1 MDIKTYVSD
10 SLLRLTGASDP
21 TVIDFILATASSAK
35 SSGALRE
42 KLEPF
47 LDPEAGD
54 IDPFVSELWSR
65 AGKPGSGGNLE
76 KQKKPEATAKKRY
89 RLVEMEDDVSDQ
101 PGLAPMDAEKT
112 KRRERNGDSRS
123 RGDKEEKRKRG
134 RDAEGSG
141 RHRSRKLRR
150 IEERDFEDRWG
161 DEQVPEDEIERH
173 DRAEDLVEGSLGQ
186 RDGSPSVASVSS
198 DADEGTKREKARQ
211 RDLKER
217 DEFAKRLAKK
227 DEERSKKIVEDRS
240 STKNSD
246 VARRRALA
254 EDAAARE
261 AAMPDLRLRS
271 RQEYL
276 KKREAERLALLRK
289 QVAEETAEL
298 RENPTLTRRE
308 KEEFA
313 KNRELL
319 RLAEER
325 SRIDDHRD
333 GYMLPEDYI
342 TEKGKIDRKRK
353 EEALYKRYVDR
364 DERGQE
370 RFVTEHE
377 EWEIEQTSKAKA
389 QISRAEF
396 VDEGDYEYVFDDA
409 QKINF
414 IMDSKLEGDRKPL
427 SKEQRLLAQQID
439 AAEKKAASIEETRK
453 SLPIYQFREELLQA
467 IADHQIIIIVGET
480 GSGKTTQIPQ
490 YLHEAGYTKGG
501 MKIGCTQPRRVA
513 AMSVAAR
520 VAEEMG
526 VKVGNEVGYAIR
538 FEDATSDKTILKY
551 MTDGLLL
558 KELLTEPDLSQYA
571 ALMIDEAHERT
582 VPTDIACGLLKDIAK
597 ARPDLKLLI
606 SSATIDAQKFQKY
619 FDDAPIFNIPGRRY
633 PVDIHY
639 TSQPEANYLAAAI
652 TTVFQIHITQGR
664 GDILVFLT
672 GQEEI
677 EAAEQNLQETARKL
691 GGKVPEMII
700 CPIYANLPS
709 ELQTKIFEPTP
720 PGARKVVLATNIA
733 ETSLTIDGIVYVIDP
748 GFVKENVFN
757 PRTGMESLV
766 VTPCSRA
773 SAGQRA
779 GRAGRVGPG
788 KCFRLYTK
796 WAYHNELEAN
806 TTPEIQRTNLSSVV
820 LMLKSLGIDDL
831 LDFDFMDPPPAET
844 LIRALEQLYAL
855 GALNDH
861 GELTKIG
868 RQMAE
873 FPTDPM
879 LAKAILAAGKYG
891 CVEEILSIIAML
903 GEASALFYRP
913 KDKKIHADSARARFT
928 VKDGGDHLS
937 LLNIWNQWVDSDFSY
952 VWARENFL
960 QQRSLT
966 RARDV
971 RDQLAK
977 LCDRVEVAVSTAGA
991 NNLVPIQK
999 AITAGFFPNAAR
1011 LQRGGDSYWT
1021 VKNGQTVYLHP
1032 SSTLFEVNPKWVIY
1046 HELVLTSKEYM
1057 RSNMPLQ
1064 PEWLV
1069 EVAPHY
1075 HKQKDLETLA
1085 NRKLE
1090 VCAAI
1095 GALSLDKNCL
1105 GSANKEPSNRMRR
1118 ARSQGRRRKPR
1129 QDSREAV
1136 ISTDLAV
1143 SFNQFQNRLRYPRNA
1158 PELHSQPHEMSK
1170 TFTPTE
1176 VAEHKTADKGLYII
1190 VDSGVYDITN
1200 FVDEHPGGAKIL
1212 KRVAGKDA
1220 SKQFWKREI
1229 GERGSTSLDN
1239 VLSKTSD
1246 LMSTSHPY
1254 RAIRAKFT
1262 PDTITVYQAYSAEI
1276 ALPAVRAGKF
1286 VAPFKRTRM
1295 TWIKP
1300 SFLWMAYRSGWA
1312 SKPNQERIL
1321 AIEISRAGFEWA
1333 LLNSFVNTHD
1343 PAFYGDHR
1351 ALEERKRN
1359 TCVRVQWD
1367 PERDFGFEPLP
1378 YRSIQ
1383 VGLSGEA
1390 VERYVDEWI
1399 VAIEDVT
1406 ELMVGMG
1413 RLVAEGKIEEARE
1426 LMPVEKAY
1434 PLPEEVAKV
1443 VGAS

>member
-1 MDIKTYVSD
+1 MDIRTYISD
-10 SLLRLTGASDP
+10 SLLRLTGASDA
-21 TVIDFILATASSAK
+21 TVIDYILATTSSAK
-35 SSGALRE
+35 SAGSLHE
-42 KLEPF
+42 KLGPF
-47 LDPEAGD
+47 LDGDEGD
-54 IDPFVSELWSR
+54 IHSFCAELWKRVRGGSS
-65 AGKPGSGGNLE
+65 AEDGGKKTSKEKGGDGL
-76 KQKKPEATAKKRY
+76 KKRY
-89 RLVEMEDDVSDQ
+89 KLVDMEEEDVDVNA
-101 PGLAPMDAEKT
+101 GLAPLQSTEAGKL
-112 KRRERNGDSRS
+112 RRKVKENGESGESRDRDDDSRRKRAHRDA
-123 RGDKEEKRKRG
+123 RGERKRG
-134 RDAEGSG
+134 REGDHDRDG
-141 RHRSRKLRR
+141 RHRSKKVRR
-150 IEERDFEDRWG
+150 RDDRDFEDQWG
-161 DEQVPEDEIERH
+161 DEDIPEDEAEMHDERLQ
-173 DRAEDLVEGSLGQ
+173 DEGYQHEEREPRQHS
-186 RDGSPSVASVSS
+186 RSPRSSSPSS
-198 DADEGTKREKARQ
+198 DIDPETKAERARQ

-227 DEERSKKIVEDRS
+227 DESKSKKIVEDRS
-240 STKNSD
+240 STKDSQA
-246 VARRRALA
+246 ARRRALA
-254 EDAAARE
+254 DDAAARS

-298 RENPTLTRRE
+298 RENPNLTRRE

-313 KNRELL
+313 KNREVL

-325 SRIDDHRD
+325 LRIDDYRD
-333 GYMLPEDYI
+333 GYALPEDYI

-364 DERGQE
+364 DEHGHE
-370 RFVTEHE
+370 RFITEHE
-377 EWEIEQTSKAKA
+377 EWENEQTAKAKA
-389 QISRAEF
+389 QIQRAEF

-427 SKEQRLLAQQID
+427 TKDQLLFQQKLD
-439 AAEKKAASIEETRK
+439 AAEQKAASIEETRK
-453 SLPIYQFREELLQA
+453 SLPIYRFREEIIRA
-467 IADHQIIIIVGET
+467 VADHQVIIIVGET

-538 FEDATSDKTILKY
+538 FEDATSDKTVLKY
-551 MTDGLLL
+551 MTDGMLLR
-558 KELLTEPDLSQYA
+558 ELLTEPDLGGYS

-582 VPTDIACGLLKDIAK
+582 VSTDIACGLLKDIAK

-652 TTVFQIHITQGR
+652 TTVFHIHISQGA
-664 GDILVFLT
+664 GDVLVFLT

-677 EAAEQNLQETARKL
+677 EAAEQSIQETARKL
-691 GGKVPEMII
+691 GSKIPELII

-709 ELQTKIFEPTP
+709 ELQAKIFEPTP

-796 WAYHNELEAN
+796 WAFYNELEEN
-806 TTPEIQRTNLSSVV
+806 TTPEIQRTNLNGVV
-820 LMLKSLGIDDL
+820 LMLKSLGIDQL

-861 GELTKIG
+861 GDLTKVG

-879 LAKAILAAGKYG
+879 LARAILAADKYG
-891 CVEEILSIIAML
+891 CVEEVLSIIAML
-903 GEASALFYRP
+903 GEASALFFRP

-928 VKDGGDHLS
+928 IKDGGDHFS
-937 LLNIWNQWVDSDFSY
+937 LLNVWNQWVDSDFSY

-977 LCDRVEVAVSTAGA
+977 LCDRVEVTITSAGS
-991 NNLVPIQK
+991 NNLAPIQK

-1011 LQRGGDSYWT
+1011 LQRGGDSYRT

-1046 HELVLTSKEYM
+1046 YELVLTSKEYM

-1075 HKQKDLETLA
+1075 HKKKDLETLGID
-1085 NRKLE
+1085 RK
-1090 VCAAI
+1090 VPKGQ
-1095 GALSLDKNCL
+1095 GATGEK
-1105 GSANKEPSNRMRR
+1105 
-1118 ARSQGRRRKPR
+1118 
-1129 QDSREAV
+1129 
-1136 ISTDLAV
+1136 
-1143 SFNQFQNRLRYPRNA
+1143 
-1158 PELHSQPHEMSK
+1158 SK
-1170 TFTPTE
+1170 
-1176 VAEHKTADKGLYII
+1176 I
-1190 VDSGVYDITN
+1190 
-1200 FVDEHPGGAKIL
+1200 
-1212 KRVAGKDA
+1212 
-1220 SKQFWKREI
+1220 
-1229 GERGSTSLDN
+1229 
-1239 VLSKTSD
+1239 
-1246 LMSTSHPY
+1246 
-1254 RAIRAKFT
+1254 
-1262 PDTITVYQAYSAEI
+1262 
-1276 ALPAVRAGKF
+1276 
-1286 VAPFKRTRM
+1286 
-1295 TWIKP
+1295 
-1300 SFLWMAYRSGWA
+1300 
-1312 SKPNQERIL
+1312 
-1321 AIEISRAGFEWA
+1321 
-1333 LLNSFVNTHD
+1333 
-1343 PAFYGDHR
+1343 
-1351 ALEERKRN
+1351 
-1359 TCVRVQWD
+1359 
-1367 PERDFGFEPLP
+1367 
-1378 YRSIQ
+1378 
-1383 VGLSGEA
+1383 
-1390 VERYVDEWI
+1390 
-1399 VAIEDVT
+1399 
-1406 ELMVGMG
+1406 
-1413 RLVAEGKIEEARE
+1413 
-1426 LMPVEKAY
+1426 
-1434 PLPEEVAKV
+1434 
-1443 VGAS
+1443 

>member
-1 MDIKTYVSD
+1 MDTRTYVSD

-21 TVIDFILATASSAK
+21 TVIDFILATTSSAK
-35 SSGALRE
+35 SPTSLRE

-47 LDPEAGD
+47 LDASAGD
-54 IDPFVSELWSR
+54 IESFVSELWSR
-65 AGKPGSGGNLE
+65 AGLKGSAGKSE
-76 KQKKPEATAKKRY
+76 KQNKPEDSTKKRY
-89 RLVEMEDDVSDQ
+89 RLVEMEDGTVDH
-101 PGLAPMDAEKT
+101 PGLGPTIDVEKS
-112 KRRERNGDSRS
+112 RRRDKSERNGDSRRQS
-123 RGDKEEKRKRG
+123 DREDKRKRD
-134 RDAEGSG
+134 RDGETSE
-141 RHRSRKLRR
+141 RHRSKKLRR
-150 IEERDFEDRWG
+150 IDKRDFEDRWG
-161 DEQVPEDEIERH
+161 DEEIPGDELQEQEPV
-173 DRAEDLVEGSLGQ
+173 DDLVEGSPRRRG
-186 RDGSPSVASVSS
+186 RSPSEVSVSS
-198 DADEGTKREKARQ
+198 DLDEETKRERARQ

-227 DEERSKKIVEDRS
+227 DEQKSKKIVEDRS
-240 STKNSD
+240 STKDSD
-246 VARRRALA
+246 VARRGALA

-276 KKREAERLALLRK
+276 KKREAKRLALLRRQASFPPRVPERSAKLKRLAFLRK

-298 RENPTLTRRE
+298 RENPNLTRRE
-308 KEEFA
+308 KEDFA
-313 KNRELL
+313 KNREVL

-325 SRIDDHRD
+325 LRIDDHRD

-342 TEKGKIDRKRK
+342 TEKGEIDRKRK

-370 RFVTEHE
+370 RFITEHE
-377 EWEIEQTSKAKA
+377 EWENEQTAKAKA
-389 QISRAEF
+389 QITKAEF

-427 SKEQRLLAQQID
+427 TKEQRLLAQQID

-453 SLPIYQFREELLQA
+453 SLPIYQFRDELLQA
-467 IADHQIIIIVGET
+467 VADHQIIIIVGET

-551 MTDGLLL
+551 MTDGMLLR
-558 KELLTEPDLSQYA
+558 ELLTEPDLSQYS

-652 TTVFQIHITQGR
+652 TTIFQIHITQGK

-691 GGKVPEMII
+691 GGKMPEMII

-806 TTPEIQRTNLSSVV
+806 TTPEIQRTNLSGVV
-820 LMLKSLGIDDL
+820 LALKSLGIDDL

-861 GELTKIG
+861 GELTKVG

-879 LAKAILAAGKYG
+879 LAKAILAADKYG
-891 CVEEILSIIAML
+891 IL
-903 GEASALFYRP
+903 F
-913 KDKKIHADSARARFT
+913 D
-928 VKDGGDHLS
+928 
-937 LLNIWNQWVDSDFSY
+937 
-952 VWARENFL
+952 
-960 QQRSLT
+960 
-966 RARDV
+966 
-971 RDQLAK
+971 
-977 LCDRVEVAVSTAGA
+977 
-991 NNLVPIQK
+991 
-999 AITAGFFPNAAR
+999 
-1011 LQRGGDSYWT
+1011 
-1021 VKNGQTVYLHP
+1021 
-1032 SSTLFEVNPKWVIY
+1032 VNPKWVIY

-1069 EVAPHY
+1069 ELAPHY
-1075 HKQKDLETLA
+1075 HKQKDLESLGVD
-1085 NRKLE
+1085 KK
-1090 VCAAI
+1090 VPKGK
-1095 GALSLDKNCL
+1095 GAVGEK
-1105 GSANKEPSNRMRR
+1105 
-1118 ARSQGRRRKPR
+1118 
-1129 QDSREAV
+1129 
-1136 ISTDLAV
+1136 
-1143 SFNQFQNRLRYPRNA
+1143 
-1158 PELHSQPHEMSK
+1158 SK
-1170 TFTPTE
+1170 
-1176 VAEHKTADKGLYII
+1176 I
-1190 VDSGVYDITN
+1190 
-1200 FVDEHPGGAKIL
+1200 
-1212 KRVAGKDA
+1212 
-1220 SKQFWKREI
+1220 
-1229 GERGSTSLDN
+1229 
-1239 VLSKTSD
+1239 
-1246 LMSTSHPY
+1246 
-1254 RAIRAKFT
+1254 
-1262 PDTITVYQAYSAEI
+1262 
-1276 ALPAVRAGKF
+1276 
-1286 VAPFKRTRM
+1286 
-1295 TWIKP
+1295 
-1300 SFLWMAYRSGWA
+1300 
-1312 SKPNQERIL
+1312 
-1321 AIEISRAGFEWA
+1321 
-1333 LLNSFVNTHD
+1333 
-1343 PAFYGDHR
+1343 
-1351 ALEERKRN
+1351 
-1359 TCVRVQWD
+1359 
-1367 PERDFGFEPLP
+1367 
-1378 YRSIQ
+1378 
-1383 VGLSGEA
+1383 
-1390 VERYVDEWI
+1390 
-1399 VAIEDVT
+1399 
-1406 ELMVGMG
+1406 
-1413 RLVAEGKIEEARE
+1413 
-1426 LMPVEKAY
+1426 
-1434 PLPEEVAKV
+1434 
-1443 VGAS
+1443 